1 MHVFICLGG
10 SYREVGALPPLP
22 WSSCCLGQ
30 ALRRQP
36 CCGTLCRCVVVVVVV
51 VVVMVAV
58 VGIFSMLALRIFSR
72 AVGNC
77 AGVGEVEWDTMQ
89 MCTEV
94 EDNCRLRKV
103 AAFRLIKPNLYQD
116 QTQPLSAL
124 LMCEV
129 AAVSQ
134 WVC

>member
-1 MHVFICLGG
+1 
-10 SYREVGALPPLP
+10 
-22 WSSCCLGQ
+22 
-30 ALRRQP
+30 
-36 CCGTLCRCVVVVVVV
+36 VVVVVVV
-51 VVVMVAV
+51 V